1 MTTQKTIREMITDY
15 IRNTIDKAALVN
27 DGLAVVFYDENETI
41 PLTDLGY
48 NSKLGFY
55 KLSLFPDV
63 ENEAKTE

>member
-1 MTTQKTIREMITDY
+1 MTIQTIREMVNQF
-15 IRNTIDKAALVN
+15 IRDNPNEAAFVN

-48 NSKLGFY
+48 NREYGFY
-55 KLSLFPDV
+55 KISLFPDV